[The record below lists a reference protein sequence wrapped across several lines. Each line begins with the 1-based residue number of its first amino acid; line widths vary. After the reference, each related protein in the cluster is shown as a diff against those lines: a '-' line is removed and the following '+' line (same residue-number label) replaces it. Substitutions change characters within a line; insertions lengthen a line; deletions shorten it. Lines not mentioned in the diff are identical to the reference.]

1 MQKALAILCTC
12 PDEATAAQLGK
23 GLLEQGLAACVN
35 ILPAVRSLYHWNGEL
50 QDDAEVL
57 MIIKTTGT
65 RYDPLEAWL
74 TRHHPYDVPEVLAL
88 SAQEVSGPYLGWLR
102 EAVSE

>member
-1 MQKALAILCTC
+1 
-12 PDEATAAQLGK
+12 
-23 GLLEQGLAACVN
+23 
-35 ILPAVRSLYHWNGEL
+35 
-50 QDDAEVL
+50 